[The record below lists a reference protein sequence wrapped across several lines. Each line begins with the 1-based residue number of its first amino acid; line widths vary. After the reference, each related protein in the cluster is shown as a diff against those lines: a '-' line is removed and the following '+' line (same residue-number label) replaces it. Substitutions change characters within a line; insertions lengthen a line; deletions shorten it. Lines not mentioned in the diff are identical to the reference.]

1 MVDIKNKVIILYKLM
16 VKFDRLNIRNIKVIV
31 NMYFNYKV
39 KNMG

>member
-31 NMYFNYKV
+31 NMYFNFKV
-39 KNMG
+39 INMG

>member
-16 VKFDRLNIRNIKVIV
+16 VKFNWLNIRNINVIV

>member
-16 VKFDRLNIRNIKVIV
+16 VKFKRLNISNKNVIV